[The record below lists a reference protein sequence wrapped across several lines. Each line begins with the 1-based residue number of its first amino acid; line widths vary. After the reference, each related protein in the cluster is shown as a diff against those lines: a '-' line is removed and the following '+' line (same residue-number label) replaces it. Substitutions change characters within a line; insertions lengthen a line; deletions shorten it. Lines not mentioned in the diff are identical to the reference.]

1 MVHIFL
7 FVLVM
12 APLAIMDCIINF
24 EQNAG
29 YEIYL
34 HSYLVS
40 VAIMLFIFML
50 FIETVTMPLAG
61 IELNDPKPEKDSNKG
76 NQKDKKTS
84 KQS

>member
-1 MVHIFL
+1 MDMVHVFL

-12 APLAIMDCIINF
+12 APLAITDCIISF
-24 EQNAG
+24 EQNTG

-50 FIETVTMPLAG
+50 VIETVTMPLAG
-61 IELNDPKPEKDSNKG
+61 IELNDPKPPKT
-76 NQKDKKTS
+76 KK
-84 KQS
+84 